1 MLQQTHIKG
10 APNKIFLG
18 VNIDGIS
25 IYRTSDKAV
34 YETYRFV
41 QLAGWVATPK
51 QLILKVWKDGGAERR
66 QHDIMYLTDMAEDIC
81 MLLTDYALW
90 RVRAATAAKLEE
102 NESEPELE
110 PESEPESE
118 PEPQPQSSVGTSS
131 RATAT
136 VARTDV
142 RLDSDAGRFWDV

>member
-10 APNKIFLG
+10 APKEIFFG

-34 YETYRFV
+34 YEAYRFAE
-41 QLAGWVATPK
+41 LAGWVAMPK
-51 QLILKVWKDGGAERR
+51 RLILKVWKDGSAERG

-102 NESEPELE
+102 TEPEPDLE
-110 PESEPESE
+110 PESEPEFE
-118 PEPQPQSSVGTSS
+118 PEPQPQSSLGTSS

-136 VARTDV
+136 RMTDV
-142 RLDSDAGRFWDV
+142 CLDSDAGRFWDV